1 MAKNKLKK
9 VDKLILVA
17 VISAMFSF
25 LALNLARFGFRNYDV
40 REVKYNE
47 DSKINYQVYL
57 KPNDFF
63 QDEFLPE
70 NMSYVTSLIDY
81 IKLNFSYKLKFS
93 NKVSGSYSYYI
104 KGVTTANREDSESKF
119 YTREYML
126 NDVKTE
132 SFDNTNNINV
142 DETIDVDYDIY
153 NDVLVNF
160 RDEYGV
166 QMDGNFRVVL
176 VLEASIKDEVSG
188 EEVTKKSEME
198 INIPLTTL
206 TIEVPIE
213 ADNKSNDGVI
223 ISKKMEK
230 QGIIYIAGRVL
241 AIVCYFIAFI
251 TLLYFIYLTYL
262 SFKLENAYSK
272 KLKKILKVYDGIIVN
287 VKKKPKIDE
296 NKVISVSSFEELI
309 DAHGEVRNPINY
321 ITERDGALFLLV
333 SESYIYSYKLK
344 RELFSVDKEVNDA

>member
-1 MAKNKLKK
+1 MAKRQLKK

-17 VISAMFSF
+17 VISAIFSF

-81 IKLNFSYKLKFS
+81 IKLNFSYKLKF
-93 NKVSGSYSYYI
+93 NDKVSGSYSYYI
-104 KGVTTANREDSESKF
+104 KGVTTANREDSDSKF

-132 SFDNTNNINV
+132 SFDDADSINV
-142 DETIDVDYDIY
+142 NENVDVDYDTY
-153 NDVLVNF
+153 NDVLVKF

-166 QMDGNFRVVL
+166 QMDGNFKVVL
-176 VLEASIKDEVSG
+176 VLETSIKDDISG
-188 EEVTKKSEME
+188 EKTTKDSEME

-206 TIEVPIE
+206 TVEVPIE
-213 ADNKSNDGVI
+213 ADNKSNDGVL

-230 QGIIYIAGRVL
+230 QGIIYVVGRIL
-241 AIVCYFIAFI
+241 AIVCYAVAFI

-287 VKKKPKIDE
+287 IKKRPKMDASKI
-296 NKVISVSSFEELI
+296 ISVSSFEELI

-321 ITERDGALFLLV
+321 IAEKDGALFLLV
-333 SESYIYSYKLK
+333 SESYIYAYKLK
-344 RELFSVDKEVNDA
+344 RELFSVDKEVNNA